1 MTPFRRTSARL
12 VVATAVIGLVFGLL
26 VRPLSARLDT
36 SPPRVGW
43 AAATTLLLVAIIV
56 GMLAWST
63 WQSLHK
69 KHQRMT
75 SDHAVKMLALSRSSV
90 IVGAL
95 FAGGYG
101 GFAVTFLGDLDTRFG
116 EERALHGGA
125 AVVAGILVVVVAL
138 LLERACRLP
147 DDHDDDDEGGRTAPD
162 ATPA

>member
-1 MTPFRRTSARL
+1 MRPARRASAL
-12 VVATAVIGLVFGLL
+12 YVAVWLAIGLIVGLL
-26 VRPLSARLDT
+26 IRPIADRLES

-43 AAATTLLLVAIIV
+43 GAATTLFVVAVVV
-56 GMLAWST
+56 GSLAWST

-69 KHQRMT
+69 KHERMT
-75 SDHAVKMLALSRSSV
+75 SDHAAKMLALSRSCV

-101 GFAVTFLGDLDTRFG
+101 GFALAFVGDLDTPLG
-116 EERALHGGA
+116 QERAVNGGVA
-125 AVVAGILVVVVAL
+125 ALAGLVLLVAAL

-147 DDHDDDDEGGRTAPD
+147 EDDDDETATD

>member
-1 MTPFRRTSARL
+1 MRPARRTSAL
-12 VVATAVIGLVFGLL
+12 QVAVWVAIGLLIGLL
-26 VRPLSARLDT
+26 VRPVAERLDS

-43 AAATTLLLVAIIV
+43 GAAATLFVVAVVV
-56 GMLAWST
+56 GTLAWST

-69 KHQRMT
+69 RNQRMT
-75 SDHAVKMLALSRSSV
+75 SDHAAKMLALSRSRV

-101 GFAVTFLGDLDTRFG
+101 GFALAFVGDLDTPLG
-116 EERALHGGA
+116 QERAVNGGVA
-125 AVVAGILVVVVAL
+125 ALAGLLLVVAAL

-147 DDHDDDDEGGRTAPD
+147 EDDDEETAPD

>member
-1 MTPFRRTSARL
+1 VLRRTSARL
-12 VVATAVIGLVFGLL
+12 VLAAVTIGLVIGLL
-26 VRPLSARLDT
+26 VRPVSERLDA

-43 AAATTLLLVAIIV
+43 GPATTLFVVALIV
-56 GMLAWST
+56 GALAWST

-75 SDHAVKMLALSRSSV
+75 SDHGVKMLALSRSCA
-90 IVGAL
+90 IVGSL

-101 GFAVTFLGDLDTRFG
+101 GFAVTFLGDLDTPLG
-116 EERALHGGA
+116 EERALTAGA
-125 AVVAGILVVVVAL
+125 AAGAGILLLVAAL

-147 DDHDDDDEGGRTAPD
+147 EDDDEATD

>member
-1 MTPFRRTSARL
+1 VRPARRASAL
-12 VVATAVIGLVFGLL
+12 YVAVWLAIGLTIGLL
-26 VRPLSARLDT
+26 IRPIADRLES

-43 AAATTLLLVAIIV
+43 GAATTLFVVAVVV
-56 GMLAWST
+56 GSLAWNT

-75 SDHAVKMLALSRSSV
+75 SDHAAKMLALSRSCV

-101 GFAVTFLGDLDTRFG
+101 GFALAFVGDLDTPLG
-116 EERALHGGA
+116 QERAVNGGVA
-125 AVVAGILVVVVAL
+125 ALAGLVLLVVAL

-147 DDHDDDDEGGRTAPD
+147 EDDDDETATD

>member
-1 MTPFRRTSARL
+1 VRPARRASAL
-12 VVATAVIGLVFGLL
+12 YVTVWIAIGLVVGLF
-26 VRPLSARLDT
+26 VRPVAERLES

-43 AAATTLLLVAIIV
+43 GAATTLFVVAVIV
-56 GMLAWST
+56 GSLAWST

-69 KHQRMT
+69 KHERMT
-75 SDHAVKMLALSRSSV
+75 SDHAAKMLALSRSCV

-101 GFAVTFLGDLDTRFG
+101 GFALTFVGDLDTPLG
-116 EERALHGGA
+116 QERAVNGGVA
-125 AVVAGILVVVVAL
+125 ALAGLVLLVTAL

-147 DDHDDDDEGGRTAPD
+147 EDDDDETATD

>member
-1 MTPFRRTSARL
+1 VRPARRTTAL
-12 VVATAVIGLVFGLL
+12 QVTAWVAIGLVIGLLI
-26 VRPLSARLDT
+26 RPLSLGLDS

-43 AAATTLLLVAIIV
+43 GAATTLFVVAVVV
-56 GMLAWST
+56 GTAAWNT

-69 KHQRMT
+69 RHERMT
-75 SDHAVKMLALSRSSV
+75 SDHAAKMLALSRSCV

-101 GFAVTFLGDLDTRFG
+101 GYALAFIGDLDTPLG
-116 EERALHGGA
+116 LERAVNGGVA
-125 AVVAGILVVVVAL
+125 ALAGLVVVVAAL

-147 DDHDDDDEGGRTAPD
+147 EDDDDETASD

>member
-1 MTPFRRTSARL
+1 VRPARRASAL
-12 VVATAVIGLVFGLL
+12 YVAVWLAIGLTIGLL
-26 VRPLSARLDT
+26 IRPIADRLES

-43 AAATTLLLVAIIV
+43 GAATTLFVVAVVV
-56 GMLAWST
+56 GSIAWNT

-75 SDHAVKMLALSRSSV
+75 SDHAAKMLALSRSCV

-101 GFAVTFLGDLDTRFG
+101 GFALAFVGDLDTPLG
-116 EERALHGGA
+116 QERAVNGGVA
-125 AVVAGILVVVVAL
+125 ALAGLVLLVVAL

-147 DDHDDDDEGGRTAPD
+147 EDDDDETATD

>member
-1 MTPFRRTSARL
+1 MRPARRASTL
-12 VVATAVIGLVFGLL
+12 YVAGWVAIGLVIGLL
-26 VRPLSARLDT
+26 VRPIADRLES

-43 AAATTLLLVAIIV
+43 GAATTLFVVAIVV
-56 GMLAWST
+56 GSLAWST

-69 KHQRMT
+69 KHERMT
-75 SDHAVKMLALSRSSV
+75 SDHAAKMLALSRSCV

-101 GFAVTFLGDLDTRFG
+101 GFALAFVGDLDTPLG
-116 EERALHGGA
+116 QERAVNGGVA
-125 AVVAGILVVVVAL
+125 ALAGLVLLVAAL

-147 DDHDDDDEGGRTAPD
+147 EDDDDETAGD

>member
-1 MTPFRRTSARL
+1 VRPVRRASAL
-12 VVATAVIGLVFGLL
+12 HVAGWVAIGLMIGLL
-26 VRPLSARLDT
+26 VRPVSVRLDA
-36 SPPRVGW
+36 SPPRVGLG
-43 AAATTLLLVAIIV
+43 AAATLFVVAIVV
-56 GMLAWST
+56 GSLAWST

-75 SDHAVKMLALSRSSV
+75 SDHAAKMLALSRSCV

-101 GFAVTFLGDLDTRFG
+101 GFALAFLGDLDTPLG
-116 EERALHGGA
+116 QERAINGGVA
-125 AVVAGILVVVVAL
+125 AAAGLLLVVAAL

-147 DDHDDDDEGGRTAPD
+147 DDDDEEPAGD

>member
-1 MTPFRRTSARL
+1 VRPARRTSAFQ
-12 VVATAVIGLVFGLL
+12 VTAWVAIGLVIGLL
-26 VRPLSARLDT
+26 VRPLALALDS

-43 AAATTLLLVAIIV
+43 GAATTLSVVAVIV
-56 GMLAWST
+56 GSLAWST

-69 KHQRMT
+69 RHERMT
-75 SDHAVKMLALSRSSV
+75 SDHAAKMLALSRSCV

-101 GFAVTFLGDLDTRFG
+101 GFALAFVGDLDTPLG
-116 EERALHGGA
+116 LERAVNGA
-125 AVVAGILVVVVAL
+125 VAALAGLALVVAAL

-147 DDHDDDDEGGRTAPD
+147 EGDDDETASD

>member
-1 MTPFRRTSARL
+1 MRPARRASAL
-12 VVATAVIGLVFGLL
+12 YVAGWVAIGLVIGLL
-26 VRPLSARLDT
+26 VRPVADRLES

-43 AAATTLLLVAIIV
+43 GAATTLFVVAVVV
-56 GMLAWST
+56 GSLAWST

-69 KHQRMT
+69 KHERMT
-75 SDHAVKMLALSRSSV
+75 SDHAAKMLALSRSCV

-101 GFAVTFLGDLDTRFG
+101 GFALAFVGDLDTPLG
-116 EERALHGGA
+116 QERAVNGGVA
-125 AVVAGILVVVVAL
+125 ALAGLLLLVAAL

-147 DDHDDDDEGGRTAPD
+147 EDDDDETATD

>member
-1 MTPFRRTSARL
+1 MRPARRASSL
-12 VVATAVIGLVFGLL
+12 YVAVWLAIGLTIGLL
-26 VRPLSARLDT
+26 IRPIADRLES

-43 AAATTLLLVAIIV
+43 GAATTLFVVAVVV
-56 GMLAWST
+56 GSLAWNT

-75 SDHAVKMLALSRSSV
+75 SDHAAKMLALSRSCV

-101 GFAVTFLGDLDTRFG
+101 GFALAFVGDLDTPLG
-116 EERALHGGA
+116 QERAVNGGVA
-125 AVVAGILVVVVAL
+125 ALAGLLLLVVAL

-147 DDHDDDDEGGRTAPD
+147 EDDDDETATD